1 MYIAM
6 TLWKP
11 SYAPSMGPRPVSS
24 GELTPENYATRAF
37 RDINSLHDL
46 ASGDDGDLIL
56 QLKIAFRSYPP
67 SIGLGSFH

>member
-1 MYIAM
+1 MSVCNEP
-6 TLWKP
+6 K
-11 SYAPSMGPRPVSS
+11 
-24 GELTPENYATRAF
+24 ATRAF

-67 SIGLGSFH
+67 SIGLVEFNVSLSTHKSCV